1 MQFIT
6 EQHEKNYN
14 ELIKKGN
21 IGSDVERE
29 SLFYIIAGNMELYKN
44 VQKIYN
50 FKEKQIRI
58 ELGEDGEFY
67 IPNLP
72 VSSSAKKLA
81 NLGVQLF
88 NGTIKQSVIST
99 FAGLDNNNFNLA
111 INAIKIR
118 FQM

>member
-6 EQHEKNYN
+6 KIHEENYT
-14 ELIKKGN
+14 ELIKKGSVFN
-21 IGSDVERE
+21 DVERE
-29 SLFYIIAGNMELYKN
+29 SLFYIISGNAELYKN
-44 VQKIYN
+44 VQKIYD

-58 ELGEDGEFY
+58 EIGEDGEFY

-72 VSSSAKKLA
+72 VSSSARALVY
-81 NLGVQLF
+81 LGLQLF
-88 NGTIKQSVIST
+88 NGCTKQSVINT
-99 FAGLDNNNFNLA
+99 FSNLDTNNFNLA